1 MARARARADNCTEH
15 CGYHSCDGRP
25 QHRRI
30 CLPRAQ
36 ETRGL
41 LQLQR
46 EPQLPQLNK
55 QQLFNIT
62 EVNNQTQTLA
72 IMWHVAGFSSLLLA
86 AKEDCSYL
94 H

>member
-1 MARARARADNCTEH
+1 MLRARAGLSDCTEH
-15 CGYHSCDGRP
+15 CGYRSCNGRP
-25 QHRRI
+25 QDCRI
-30 CLPRAQ
+30 SLPRAE

-55 QQLFNIT
+55 RQLFNIT
-62 EVNNQTQTLA
+62 ARTRNLA
-72 IMWHVAGFSSLLLA
+72 LMWHVAGFISLLLA
-86 AKEDCSYL
+86 AKEDRSYL